1 VDLEVFVAEHGASWA
16 RLEALTKRRRRLT
29 GAEIDEFVRLY
40 QRTATELSALQAAG
54 LDPVL
59 AARLSSLLARSRAAI
74 SGAPASG
81 WDAVGRFAAV
91 SFPAAAYRARWW
103 WLGCAAG
110 SVVVALLL
118 GVRVAGSRALQ
129 ASLLPKSAAAKL
141 VHHQFRHYYSA
152 HDAQSF
158 AAQVW
163 TNNAVVAAETITFGV
178 LLGIPVLIVLFENA
192 LNVGVIGGLMAAY
205 HRSGEFWS
213 LILPHGMLELS
224 AVFLAAGVGLRL
236 GWTVIDPGP
245 RPRGRALAQEGRAL
259 FTVAIGLVAVL
270 LVSGAIEA
278 FVTPSPLPT
287 WARIGLG
294 AVAEA
299 LFLGYVLVV
308 GRRAVGA
315 GETGDVASAP
325 DVLPVA
331 G

>member
-1 VDLEVFVAEHGASWA
+1 VDLEVFVAEHGADWS
-16 RLEALTKRRRRLT
+16 RLEALTKRRRKLS
-29 GAEIDEFVRLY
+29 GAEIDEFIRLY
-40 QRTATELSALQAAG
+40 QRTATELSALQSAG
-54 LDPVL
+54 LDPTL
-59 AARLSSLLARSRAAI
+59 ASRLSSLLARSRAVV
-74 SGAPASG
+74 SGAPSG
-81 WDAVGRFAAV
+81 GWSAVGRFATV

-110 SVVVALLL
+110 SALVAVLI
-118 GVRVAGSRALQ
+118 GWRVAGSSALQ
-129 ASLLPKSAAAKL
+129 ASLLPRSAAAKL

-163 TNNAVVAAETITFGV
+163 TNNAFVAALTITFGV
-178 LLGIPVLIVLFENA
+178 LLGIPVLIVLLDNA

-213 LILPHGMLELS
+213 LILPHGILELS
-224 AVFLAAGVGLRL
+224 AVFLAAGVGMRL
-236 GWTVIDPGP
+236 GWTVIDPGH
-245 RPRGRALAQEGRAL
+245 RPRARALAEEGRAL
-259 FTVAIGLVAVL
+259 ITVAVGLVGVL

-287 WARIGLG
+287 WARIGIG
-294 AVAEA
+294 VIAEIA
-299 LFLGYVLVV
+299 FLGYVIVL
-308 GRRAVGA
+308 GRRAVA
-315 GETGDVASAP
+315 GGEVGDIARAP